1 MPLGPF
7 GRSPSGADLN
17 SEARE
22 MWLFPEIRSLGQYPE
37 YWARHD
43 PSRAALRTAAR
54 VVDFA
59 EFDRACARVANYLS
73 DGIARPGELVG
84 FMGKNSFDFYFAL
97 FGCAR
102 TRAGLVIFNWRLAP
116 AELAAQIADSEVR
129 HAIVEREQAELW
141 QAACAHLSTPPQA
154 IWIDEQE
161 TLEKLVAACSEKP
174 VAKRPDLEDTA
185 FQLYTSGTTGNA
197 KGVMLS
203 HGGTNMMRLSEH
215 LEPTYK
221 WEAGDSF
228 VNGLPNFHLLHIGI
242 MLQCLYNGVAID
254 IVRQFDPAAMLATI
268 DRMKPTLLTLTPTML
283 QMLLDH
289 PDAAKTDFSSIRLTL
304 YAGSPIGLGLIKRA
318 IATMPGEFMQFY
330 GSTEAGGAT
339 SILRPD
345 EHDLEHEEKLK
356 SCGRPLPLIEFRIV
370 DADGADVPDGEPG
383 ELLIRQPSITTGYWR
398 QPDLTQQV
406 LENGWYRSGDI
417 ARRDVE
423 GLYYIVDRAKDMIV
437 SGGENIYSA
446 EIENALSTHPAVAG
460 VAVIGVPDA
469 RWGECVKA
477 IVIVREGHT
486 ADEALLVEHCRGLLA
501 GYKVPKSIDFVDAFP
516 LVPSGKVSKKDLRAP
531 YWDGQQRSVA

>member
-1 MPLGPF
+1 
-7 GRSPSGADLN
+7 
-17 SEARE
+17 
-22 MWLFPEIRSLGQYPE
+22 MWHYPEVRTLGQYPE
-37 YWARHD
+37 YWARHE
-43 PSRAALRTAAR
+43 PARPALRSEDR

-59 EFDRACARVANYLS
+59 EFDAACARVANYLS
-73 DGIARPGELVG
+73 DGIARTGELVG
-84 FMGKNSFDFYFAL
+84 YMGKNSFDFYFAL

-102 TRAGLVIFNWRLAP
+102 TRAGLVIFNWRLAAP
-116 AELAAQIADSEVR
+116 ELAAQISDSAVR
-129 HAIVEREQAELW
+129 HAIVEREQADLW
-141 QAACAHLSTPPQA
+141 NAACGLMASPPET
-154 IWIDEQE
+154 IWIDETD
-161 TLEKLVAACSEKP
+161 TLEARVAFCPTKP
-174 VAKRPDLEDTA
+174 IAKKPHLEDTA

-215 LEPTYK
+215 LEPAYK

-242 MLQCLYNGVAID
+242 TLQCLYNGVAID
-254 IVRQFDPAAMLATI
+254 IVRQFDPVAMLRTI
-268 DRMKPTLLTLTPTML
+268 DTMKPTLLTLTPTML

-289 PDAAKTDFSSIRLTL
+289 PDAATTDFSSIRLTL
-304 YAGSPIGLGLIKRA
+304 YAGSPISLGLIKRA
-318 IATMPGEFMQFY
+318 IDTMPGEFMQFY

-339 SILRPD
+339 SILRPE

-370 DADGADVPDGEPG
+370 DAEGRDVPDGEPG
-383 ELLIRQPSITTGYWR
+383 ELLVRQPSITTGYWR
-398 QPDLTQQV
+398 QPDLTHKAI
-406 LENGWYRSGDI
+406 EDGWYWSGDV
-417 ARRDVE
+417 ARRDAE

-446 EIENALSTHPAVAG
+446 EIENVLSTHPAVAG

-477 IVIVREGHT
+477 IVIVREGHA
-486 ADEALLVEHCRGLLA
+486 ADEQALIAHCRELLA
-501 GYKVPKSIDFVDAFP
+501 GYKVPKSVDFVASFP

-531 YWDGQQRSVA
+531 YWGGHQRSVA